1 MKHIE
6 DDAGSKG
13 AGGMA
18 LMGCDIK
25 HLAGLQ
31 DLGDA
36 GDGELEGAA
45 QQQGPLLVRV
55 RVIGDDGARSDVN
68 SSLGYMVG
76 VDIAAEVAGGN
87 LTRRDG
93 DEVKELSQGVYSAGE
108 SGDRAGSRLPWP
120 GS

>member
-1 MKHIE
+1 MR
-6 DDAGSKG
+6 
-13 AGGMA
+13 
-18 LMGCDIK
+18 CDIE
-25 HLAGLQ
+25 HLARSQ
-31 DLGDA
+31 NMGDA
-36 GDGELEGAA
+36 GDRELEGAA

-87 LTRRDG
+87 LTRRDD